1 MRSAAGSQRDR
12 KRWRLTR
19 EKENMQTFVLFQIGE
34 RQFGMDMPL
43 VESIHRAR
51 SLFGEQSGETLNNTM
66 ELNGEK
72 IVLCDLPTLLGQEE
86 SPRDLAKKKVMLVK
100 SGDHSMALIVDRV
113 DGVISVET
121 AQLAP
126 LPGVFEGPALACFP
140 RALARDDDLVLLLE
154 PEGMRGVIGEEV
166 AKT

>member
-1 MRSAAGSQRDR
+1 
-12 KRWRLTR
+12 
-19 EKENMQTFVLFQIGE
+19 MQTLVLFQIGA

-51 SLFGEQSGETLNNTM
+51 SLFGEQSGETLNDTL
-66 ELNGEK
+66 ELDGEE
-72 IVLCDLPTLLGQEE
+72 IVLCDLPSLLGEE
-86 SPRDLAKKKVMLVK
+86 GSSHDLAKKKVMLVK

-113 DGVISVET
+113 DGVISVE
-121 AQLAP
+121 ADLLAP
-126 LPGVFEGPALACFP
+126 LPRVFEGPALACFP

-154 PEGMRGVIGEEV
+154 PEGMSGVVREEA